1 MHGVIHTDLESLTM
15 SSKPLRSNPLSGA
28 AQRHTS
34 SHRGSALLWTLA
46 ICAGVGASGAPVPTL
61 AGQAVPAVLQAGSE
75 PEDDDEDLDD
85 VKAATGDVLGKAAA
99 PRSLA
104 RQVCP
109 RGPFG
114 APVPAG
120 ALATAVATARP
131 SDAFNAALTADG
143 NVEGPVFLGRTL
155 VFSEF
160 NFVANPPPSRILSV
174 APGRPGIVI
183 VDDAGTN
190 GHALGPRGEFLG
202 GSHKVGGIVRINL
215 RTGQQSVVIDQFD
228 GKRFN
233 SPNDLAVRS
242 DGTIYFSDPD
252 FQAPA
257 PLPQLKTRVYR
268 LAPGAKQAVVV
279 DDARQQPNGVTL
291 SPDEKTLYLAAQDGI
306 FKYAV
311 ARDGSTGPAQR
322 FTNAVASGDGMVVDC
337 AGNLYV
343 TQTDVVVLSPAGLEI
358 GRIPAPSPNASVTNV
373 AFGGRDRKTLFITAL
388 GGAGRGL
395 YQVKLQVPGLPF

>member
-1 MHGVIHTDLESLTM
+1 M
-15 SSKPLRSNPLSGA
+15 SSFVPSGAFTADGPAPRRLTPARGTRALLGMLALCSGA
-28 AQRHTS
+28 AAWAAP
-34 SHRGSALLWTLA
+34 SAA
-46 ICAGVGASGAPVPTL
+46 VVGP
-61 AGQAVPAVLQAGSE
+61 AVPVAALAGSE
-75 PEDDDEDLDD
+75 PEDDEDD
-85 VKAATGDVLGKAAA
+85 VVDTKAATEVG
-99 PRSLA
+99 LA
-104 RQVCP
+104 KMTGAKTLASRVCP

-120 ALATAVATARP
+120 AVAAAVAGARP
-131 SDAFNAALTADG
+131 SDAFNAGLTADG
-143 NVEGPVFLGRTL
+143 NVEGPVFLGRSL

-160 NFVANPPPSRILSV
+160 NFVANPPPSRIVSV
-174 APGRPGIVI
+174 TPGRAGV
-183 VDDAGTN
+183 VVVADSGTN

-202 GSHKVGGIVRINL
+202 ASHKVGGIVRINL
-215 RTGQQSVVIDQFD
+215 RTGQQSVVIDQFE

-233 SPNDLAVRS
+233 SPNDLTVRS

-291 SPDEKTLYLAAQDGI
+291 SPDEKTLYLAAADGI

-311 ARDGSTGPAQR
+311 APDGSTGKAQK

-343 TQTDVVVLSPAGLEI
+343 TQTDVVVLSPAGQEI
-358 GRIPAPSPNASVTNV
+358 ARIPAPSANASVTNV

-388 GGAGRGL
+388 GGSGRGL
-395 YQVKLQVPGLPF
+395 YQVRLQVPGLPF

>member
-1 MHGVIHTDLESLTM
+1 MAWQV
-15 SSKPLRSNPLSGA
+15 A
-28 AQRHTS
+28 
-34 SHRGSALLWTLA
+34 
-46 ICAGVGASGAPVPTL
+46 
-61 AGQAVPAVLQAGSE
+61 QAVSPADSE
-75 PEDDDEDLDD
+75 ADNNDDDDRDD
-85 VKAATGDVLGKAAA
+85 IKAAA
-99 PRSLA
+99 GEVGSKVAATRSLA

-120 ALATAVATARP
+120 AFAAAVAGARP
-131 SDAFNAALTADG
+131 SDAFNAGLTANG
-143 NVEGPVFLGRTL
+143 NVEGPVFLGRSL

-160 NFVANPPPSRILSV
+160 NFVANPPPSRIISV
-174 APGRPGIVI
+174 APGRAGTVI
-183 VDDAGTN
+183 VGDSGTN

-202 GSHKVGGIVRINL
+202 ASHKVGGIVRINL

-233 SPNDLAVRS
+233 SPNDLTVRS

-268 LAPGAKQAVVV
+268 VAPGAKQASVV

-291 SPDEKTLYLAAQDGI
+291 SPDEKTLYVAAADGI
-306 FKYAV
+306 FKYTV
-311 ARDGSTGPAQR
+311 APDGSTGPAQR
-322 FTNAVASGDGMVVDC
+322 FTNAVAGADGMVVDC

-358 GRIPAPSPNASVTNV
+358 GRIPTPSPDASVTNV
-373 AFGGRDRKTLFITAL
+373 AFGGRGRKTLFITAL
-388 GGAGRGL
+388 GGTGRGL
-395 YQVKLQVPGLPF
+395 YQVRLQVPGLPF